1 MDKMSFVGDPVYT
14 RMCARGPGHLRRI
27 AQVFPGSNAVTH
39 LRDSHDALIAG
50 RSFVP
55 RHINQ

>member
-39 LRDSHDALIAG
+39 ETRMMH
-50 RSFVP
+50 
-55 RHINQ
+55 